1 MTIPTDQ
8 MAEIIVG
15 EGLYHPAFPE
25 HWSRSALYP
34 LATWVNGL
42 AFKSIQFSP
51 TGKPVIKISEIKGGI
66 SPQTNFTEQRFHD
79 SVNVENGALLFA
91 WSGQPETSIDAYLW
105 RGPAGWLNQHIFR
118 VTPANEVDD
127 EFFYYLLK
135 YLRPTFVAIARN
147 KQTTGL
153 GHVTR
158 HDLENLEVGL
168 PSLVEQRAIAH
179 VLGALDNKIEVNRRM
194 NETLEEMARALF
206 KSWFVDFEPVRAK
219 LEGRWRSGESL
230 PGLPADLYNLF
241 PDRLVPSEMGKIP
254 EGWEVR
260 PLGEVVEQLRDNENP
275 QASPDM
281 AFSHFS
287 IPAFD
292 RDETPVREWGPDIK
306 SAKTRIQSGVVLMS
320 KLNPEIERV
329 WLVDVEPNQRA
340 VCSTEFLVLRALPP
354 LERGYIYCLLRSPQF
369 REQVES
375 LVTGTSKS
383 HQRSQAGAV
392 LSLQVV
398 IPPELVSHEFDKQ
411 ASAFLAASLSHRREI
426 STLATQRDV
435 LLPKLVSGEVRV
447 P

>member
-1 MTIPTDQ
+1 MTATSTNNDKWKELTFSGAVQVNPSVGLKRGEVYPFVGMASVDGGQRAVSGVEDRVFKGSGSKFQNGDTLMARITPCLENGKIARYQPLGDQQQAHGSTEFIVLRGRTGTTTDDFAYYLTRWEEVHQYAIGQMTGTSGRQRVPVDSLDHLTVPIP
-8 MAEIIVG
+8 
-15 EGLYHPAFPE
+15 
-25 HWSRSALYP
+25 P
-34 LATWVNGL
+34 LH
-42 AFKSIQFSP
+42 
-51 TGKPVIKISEIKGGI
+51 
-66 SPQTNFTEQRFHD
+66 EQR
-79 SVNVENGALLFA
+79 
-91 WSGQPETSIDAYLW
+91 T
-105 RGPAGWLNQHIFR
+105 
-118 VTPANEVDD
+118 
-127 EFFYYLLK
+127 
-135 YLRPTFVAIARN
+135 
-147 KQTTGL
+147 
-153 GHVTR
+153 
-158 HDLENLEVGL
+158 
-168 PSLVEQRAIAH
+168 IAH
-179 VLGALDNKIEVNRRM
+179 ILGTLDDKIELNRSM

-219 LEGRWRSGESL
+219 LEGRWRCGESL
-230 PGLPADLYNLF
+230 PGLPADIYNLF

-292 RDETPVREWGPDIK
+292 RDKTPVREWGSDIM

-354 LERGYIYCLLRSPQF
+354 LERGYIYCLVRSPQF

-411 ASAFLAASLSHRREI
+411 ASAFLVASLSHRREV